1 MSPDVWLIGGNSCF
15 PCGRI
20 TSYNEVGTIFN
31 IRLVNYS
38 RPVHY
43 PSRIEIELYL
53 IIFARDSL
61 HTRATMRIRIVY
73 SYIFIIYD
81 CQCPS
86 RLLSSRTIIK
96 SPRQSLRVPPPLP
109 SFPFFSLFLFSFFFI
124 LFCSRSLTR
133 YKTQRGIYDYQEY
146 VSRSILQTRHYCTTT
161 ASPSSRVKLAAST
174 SNYYHYHYTCVTR
187 IRGDNAM

>member
-1 MSPDVWLIGGNSCF
+1 MEEILVSRV
-15 PCGRI
+15 RI

-86 RLLSSRTIIK
+86 QLPSSRTIIK
-96 SPRQSLRVPPPLP
+96 IAATKSKSPPPLP
-109 SFPFFSLFLFSFFFI
+109 SFPFFSLFLFSFFYFI
-124 LFCSRSLTR
+124 LWSLSHSIQDATGYLR
-133 YKTQRGIYDYQEY
+133 LSGVRIAIDIADATLLYDDGK
-146 VSRSILQTRHYCTTT
+146 SFF
-161 ASPSSRVKLAAST
+161 AVKLAVST
-174 SNYYHYHYTCVTR
+174 SNYYYHYYYTCITR
-187 IRGDNAM
+187 IRGDNAI